1 MTEKIYIVFQ
11 KWESK
16 HGDRDAQILTVTFD
30 KEEAIKCLR
39 EERDEILANNSLSV
53 DEIKNNNNYDIEDT
67 SEHFYLFNFYGG
79 WDEITIMERD
89 IKMKNSKH

>member
-16 HGDRDAQILTVTFD
+16 NGDRDAQILTVTFD

-39 EERDEILANNSLSV
+39 EERD
-53 DEIKNNNNYDIEDT
+53 
-67 SEHFYLFNFYGG
+67 
-79 WDEITIMERD
+79 
-89 IKMKNSKH
+89 

>member
-11 KWESK
+11 EWESK

-39 EERDEILANNSLSV
+39 EERDDILANYPLSV
-53 DEIKNNNNYDIEDT
+53 DEIKDNEDYDFED
-67 SEHFYLFNFYGG
+67 SVDHFYLDDNYGG
-79 WDEITIMERD
+79 WDEITVQEHD
-89 IKMKNSKH
+89 VKVKNSKH

>member
-39 EERDEILANNSLSV
+39 EERDEILANCPLSV
-53 DEIKNNNNYDIEDT
+53 DKIKNNNNYDLEDRPDY
-67 SEHFYLFNFYGG
+67 FYLFDFYGG
-79 WDEITIMERD
+79 WDEISIIERD
-89 IKMKNSKH
+89 IEMKNQKY